1 MKQVAFNL
9 ILLVFWLFYAIAG
22 APDARASIPQNPS
35 ISAFCNAPSGFRW
48 YDPKTSR
55 WLSRDPIGE
64 EGGINLYGYCY
75 SDPINNTDPFGLD
88 IILENTP
95 SVGGWHRRVAVDSS
109 MGHYGQSFGMANRN
123 AAMIGSFAGFS
134 AADPSQG
141 GAGSGVV
148 YPDVTD
154 PATKIAARFKTTPAE
169 DLWALQYLQQE
180 LGNTGP
186 YNWLTKSCRTYAKK
200 KYKEIIREI
209 KKQRKKAAAP

>member
-1 MKQVAFNL
+1 
-9 ILLVFWLFYAIAG
+9 
-22 APDARASIPQNPS
+22 
-35 ISAFCNAPSGFRW
+35 
-48 YDPKTSR
+48 
-55 WLSRDPIGE
+55 
-64 EGGINLYGYCY
+64 
-75 SDPINNTDPFGLD
+75 
-88 IILENTP
+88 
-95 SVGGWHRRVAVDSS
+95 
-109 MGHYGQSFGMANRN
+109 MANRN